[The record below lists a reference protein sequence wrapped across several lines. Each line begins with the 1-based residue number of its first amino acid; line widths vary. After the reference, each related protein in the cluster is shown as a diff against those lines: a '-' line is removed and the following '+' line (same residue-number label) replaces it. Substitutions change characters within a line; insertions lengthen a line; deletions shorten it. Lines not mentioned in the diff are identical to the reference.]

1 MANLQFQTN
10 SPIEPEKLMS
20 YITDFE
26 NYQKFFPH
34 QIKSIKILDR
44 QDNEITTE
52 ETIIFS
58 TLIKSAFTQK
68 SHHKLVSDKELFTEI
83 IEGPAK
89 GSMIKIVC
97 TKDDQGSQIKFDV
110 DMIEYDLDFHN
121 QFYHSGY
128 LIDTDIP
135 EEKARQFIKKHES
148 TFDTLSDEF
157 IKKINY
163 FKK

>member
-34 QIKSIKILDR
+34 QIKSVKILD
-44 QDNEITTE
+44 QQNNETITE

-58 TLIKSAFTQK
+58 TLIKSAFVQK
-68 SHHKLVSDKELFTEI
+68 SHHKLISDKELFTEI

-89 GSMIKIVC
+89 GSVIKIMC
-97 TKDDQGSQIKFDV
+97 TKNDQGSQIKFDV
-110 DMIEYDLDFHN
+110 DLKL
-121 QFYHSGY
+121 S
-128 LIDTDIP
+128 L
-135 EEKARQFIKKHES
+135 KAKFLGIFIKKLYKRYLTAIIYKITEREHEQQDS
-148 TFDTLSDEF
+148 
-157 IKKINY
+157 N
-163 FKK
+163 

>member
-10 SPIEPEKLMS
+10 SPIESEKLMS

-26 NYQKFFPH
+26 SYQKFFPH

-110 DMIEYDLDFHN
+110 DLKL
-121 QFYHSGY
+121 S
-128 LIDTDIP
+128 L
-135 EEKARQFIKKHES
+135 KAKFLKPFIKKLYKRYL
-148 TFDTLSDEF
+148 TA
-157 IKKINY
+157 IIYKIGAREY
-163 FKK
+163 EK

>member
-10 SPIEPEKLMS
+10 SSIESEKLMS

-26 NYQKFFPH
+26 SYQKFFPH

-68 SHHKLVSDKELFTEI
+68 SHHKLVSNKELFTEI

-110 DMIEYDLDFHN
+110 DLKL
-121 QFYHSGY
+121 S
-128 LIDTDIP
+128 L
-135 EEKARQFIKKHES
+135 KAKFLKPFIKKLYKRYL
-148 TFDTLSDEF
+148 TA
-157 IKKINY
+157 IIYKIGAREY
-163 FKK
+163 EK

>member
-20 YITDFE
+20 YITDFV

-44 QDNEITTE
+44 QNNETITE

-58 TLIKSAFTQK
+58 TLIKSAFGRK
-68 SHHKLVSDKELFTEI
+68 SHHKLLADKELFTEI

-89 GSMIKIVC
+89 GSVIKIMC
-97 TKDDQGSQIKFDV
+97 TKNDQGSQIKFDV
-110 DMIEYDLDFHN
+110 DLKL
-121 QFYHSGY
+121 S
-128 LIDTDIP
+128 L
-135 EEKARQFIKKHES
+135 KAKFLGIFIKK
-148 TFDTLSDEF
+148 LYKRYL
-157 IKKINY
+157 IAIIYKINAREY
-163 FKK
+163 EK

>member
-1 MANLQFQTN
+1 MSDEMTNLQFQTN

-44 QDNEITTE
+44 QDNETTTE

-58 TLIKSAFTQK
+58 TLIKSAFVQK
-68 SHHKLVSDKELFTEI
+68 SRHKLISDKELFTEI

-89 GSMIKIVC
+89 GSVIKVIC
-97 TKDDQGSQIKFDV
+97 TKNDQITQAKFEVDLKLSLKAKFLKPIIKKL
-110 DMIEYDLDFHN
+110 YKR
-121 QFYHSGY
+121 Y
-128 LIDTDIP
+128 LIAI
-135 EEKARQFIKKHES
+135 IH
-148 TFDTLSDEF
+148 
-157 IKKINY
+157 KINSREY
-163 FKK
+163 EKQN

>member
-10 SPIEPEKLMS
+10 SPVESEKLMS

-26 NYQKFFPH
+26 SYQKFFPN
-34 QIKSIKILDR
+34 QIKSVKILDR
-44 QDNEITTE
+44 QDNETTTE

-110 DMIEYDLDFHN
+110 DLKL
-121 QFYHSGY
+121 S
-128 LIDTDIP
+128 L
-135 EEKARQFIKKHES
+135 KAKFLKPFIKK
-148 TFDTLSDEF
+148 LYKRYL
-157 IKKINY
+157 IAIVYKISAREY
-163 FKK
+163 EK